1 MTSPANVARAARRSM
16 CGAAVIAVAAL
27 VGAAAAF
34 AAAPADAAPSSA
46 ASAAPRSP
54 AAASGPASVQGD
66 SPLSECH
73 VAGIRNGVLCGTLQ
87 RPLDPAHRERA
98 QIAIHYVVVPA
109 MARRKFADPV
119 FLLAG
124 GPGQSA
130 VAVAAPTMALFSRLN
145 NRRDIVFVDQRGT
158 GGSAP
163 LQCEDPEHESLAE
176 QADPERQVRLATQC
190 KAELLKLPYVRSEDD
205 LRFFTTS
212 IAVQD
217 LDAVRRALGAEQID
231 LVGASYGTRVAL
243 EYQRQFPAAV
253 RRSVIDGVAPPDMAL
268 PASFSLDNQSA
279 LDGLLAACAAE
290 PGCAR
295 DHPAL
300 RANFASL
307 LASLPR
313 TVKAAHPLTGRSE
326 EFVLGRDMLL
336 GAVRNALY
344 VPSIAAALPAAID
357 AAQRGE
363 FTGLVGLNSTFAARK
378 ATRIATGMHL
388 SVVCA
393 EDVPRVHDSADRPGS
408 DFGTGFA
415 RFYGR
420 MCAQWPRG
428 DVPPAFYA
436 IAASPAPV
444 LVLSGGLDPATPP
457 RHGERVAHALG
468 PKARHV
474 VVANAGHGV
483 LGIGCMRDV
492 VYRFI
497 DATSDRDALAVDAG
511 CVANVPRPPA
521 FRPIGSDASG
531 GPPTW
536 VAR

>member
-1 MTSPANVARAARRSM
+1 MTL
-16 CGAAVIAVAAL
+16 AAL
-27 VGAAAAF
+27 VARVARRGVASTLAALVL
-34 AAAPADAAPSSA
+34 APAANAESTAA
-46 ASAAPRSP
+46 
-54 AAASGPASVQGD
+54 
-66 SPLSECH
+66 LSDCH
-73 VAGIRNGVLCGTLQ
+73 VAGLRNGVLCGTLQ

-98 QIAIHYVVVPA
+98 QIAIRYVVVPA

-163 LQCEDPEHESLAE
+163 LQCQDPEHETLAE
-176 QADPERQVRLATQC
+176 QADPERQVRLASQC
-190 KAELLKLPYVRSEDD
+190 KAELAKLPYIRSADD
-205 LRFFTTS
+205 LRYFTTT

-217 LDAVRRALGAEQID
+217 LDAVRR
-231 LVGASYGTRVAL
+231 
-243 EYQRQFPAAV
+243 
-253 RRSVIDGVAPPDMAL
+253 SVLDGVAPPDMAL
-268 PASFSLDNQSA
+268 PASFSLDNQAA
-279 LDGLLAACAAE
+279 LDALLAACAAE
-290 PGCAR
+290 AACAR
-295 DHPAL
+295 DHPDL
-300 RANFASL
+300 RARFEAL

-326 EFVLGRDMLL
+326 QFVVGRDMLL

-344 VPSIAAALPAAID
+344 APQIAAALPAAID
-357 AAQRGE
+357 AASGGD
-363 FTGLVGLNSTFAARK
+363 FAGLLGLNATFAARK
-378 ATRIATGMHL
+378 SSRIATGMHL

-393 EDVPRVHDSADRPGS
+393 EDVPRMATSSDRPGP
-408 DFGTGFA
+408 DFDTSFA
-415 RFYGR
+415 SFYER
-420 MCAQWPRG
+420 MCATWPRG
-428 DVPPAFYA
+428 DVPPAFYSIPPSA
-436 IAASPAPV
+436 APV

-457 RHGERVAHALG
+457 RHGERVVRALG
-468 PKARHV
+468 PAARHV

-483 LGIGCMRDV
+483 LGLGCMRDV

-521 FRPIGSDASG
+521 FRPVGADAAG
-531 GPPTW
+531 GPPAW